1 MTTDDGTEIPP
12 RSWSMDHKKRHVRDA
27 TSVRPGVPPGRQG
40 AVRIVRETKKPT
52 ARVARDLGL
61 GVCEQTLGNWVQR
74 DRVERGESEG
84 LTGDERAE
92 LARCGLDMGLTISQ
106 TGSMTVKI
114 GISLP
119 DATHARAL
127 EHARSVGITL
137 SGLVDAA
144 LKTEL
149 TRRELTDHMAMLA
162 EADDVDRLR
171 ERARARSSA
180 LSGWKTGR

>member
-1 MTTDDGTEIPP
+1 MPDHHRAGGAGRAHVGST
-12 RSWSMDHKKRHVRDA
+12 RSSARER
-27 TSVRPGVPPGRQG
+27 SGSSGRRRNRP
-40 AVRIVRETKKPT
+40 
-52 ARVARDLGL
+52 VARDLGL
-61 GVCEQTLGNWVQR
+61 VGEQTLGNWVKR

>member
-1 MTTDDGTEIPP
+1 M
-12 RSWSMDHKKRHVRDA
+12 K
-27 TSVRPGVPPGRQG
+27 
-40 AVRIVRETKKPT
+40 
-52 ARVARDLGL
+52 
-61 GVCEQTLGNWVQR
+61 R

-171 ERARARSSA
+171 E
-180 LSGWKTGR
+180 LSLIHI